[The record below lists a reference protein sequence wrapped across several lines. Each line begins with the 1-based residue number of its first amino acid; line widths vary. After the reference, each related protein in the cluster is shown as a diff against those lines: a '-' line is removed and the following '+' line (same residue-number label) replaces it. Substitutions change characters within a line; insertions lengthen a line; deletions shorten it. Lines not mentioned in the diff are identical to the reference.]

1 MALKLFNTL
10 TKKNEVFLPIKKG
23 VATVYSCGPT
33 VYDVPHIG
41 NMRSYIIADL
51 LRRTLKANGIKPN
64 YVINITDV
72 GHLTS
77 DADSGDDKVEKKAKE
92 LNINAKDL
100 TKRMTGIFFK
110 YLKALNIPKSKFKF
124 RKASD
129 YIKEQVQVIQQLD
142 KMGYTYQTSDGVYFN
157 TKKFSDYGVLG
168 QVDLENLEFGKRVDV
183 GEKQNS
189 TDFALWKF
197 GDKNRQQ
204 NWSSPYGVGFPGW
217 HLECSTIANTIL
229 GKTIDIHTGG
239 IDHIP
244 IHHNNEIAQ
253 AESVNGVK
261 FSNFWLHIDHI
272 TIDGEKISKSVGNT
286 ISIDDLIK
294 KGYSPLALKYHF
306 YTIHYSTNS
315 NFTFDSLSASQKK
328 LNDLYRI
335 YKNSP
340 AFSVSTDRE
349 FVKNFMN
356 FINDNLDAPGAIAYL
371 LQNIKNIKPHKI
383 RKTLKAVDEIL
394 GLEISSSHK
403 TEIPKIVL
411 NLLKEREVARNNKD
425 YEKSDELRGRIESMG
440 FKVLDSAGGATVE
453 RVY

>member
-10 TKKNEVFLPIKKG
+10 TKKNEEFSPIKKG
-23 VATVYSCGPT
+23 VARVYSCGPT

-51 LRRTLKANGIKPN
+51 LRRTLKANRIKPN

-77 DADSGDDKVEKKAKE
+77 DADSGDDKVEKKARE

-100 TKRMTGIFFK
+100 TKRITGIFFK
-110 YLKALNIPKSKFKF
+110 YLKALNIPKNKFKF
-124 RKASD
+124 PKASD
-129 YIKEQVQVIQQLD
+129 YIKEQVKVIEQLD
-142 KMGYTYQTSDGVYFN
+142 KMGYVYQTSDGVYFN
-157 TKKFSDYGVLG
+157 TKHFSTYGALG
-168 QVDLENLEFGKRVDV
+168 QIDLENLEFGKRIEI

-197 GDKNRQQ
+197 GDESRQQ
-204 NWSSPYGVGFPGW
+204 KWNSPYGVGFPGW

-261 FSNFWLHIDHI
+261 FSNFWLHVDHI
-272 TIDGEKISKSVGNT
+272 TIDGEKISKSIGNT
-286 ISIDDLIK
+286 VTVDDLIE
-294 KGYSPLALKYHF
+294 KGFSPLALKYHF
-306 YTIHYSTNS
+306 YTIHYSTHS

-340 AFSVSTDRE
+340 AFSVSIDKE

-356 FINDNLDAPGAIAYL
+356 FINNNLDTPGAIAYL
-371 LQNIKNIKPHKI
+371 LQNIKDIPVHKI
-383 RKTLKAVDEIL
+383 RRTLKEIDKIL
-394 GLEISSSHK
+394 GLEISVNHK
-403 TEIPKIVL
+403 EDIPKNVL
-411 NLLKEREVARNNKD
+411 NLLKERETARKRKD
-425 YEKSDELRGRIESMG
+425 YEKSDALREKIESVG
-440 FKVLDSAGGATVE
+440 FKVLDSPNGATVE
-453 RVY
+453 RNY